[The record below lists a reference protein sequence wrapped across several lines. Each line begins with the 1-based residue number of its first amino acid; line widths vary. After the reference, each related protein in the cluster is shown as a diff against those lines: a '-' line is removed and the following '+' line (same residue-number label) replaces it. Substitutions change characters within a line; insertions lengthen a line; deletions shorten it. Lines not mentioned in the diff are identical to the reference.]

1 LSDQVDV
8 CYKPAGA
15 ISPEYAELRKE
26 VMKNHWSTSHDP
38 LLFRP
43 TGSGFLDPEDEG
55 ETVAP
60 KNLPV
65 LSDRAQQL
73 AGIKAY

>member
-1 LSDQVDV
+1 LSYNVDV

-15 ISPEYAELRKE
+15 ISPEYADLRKE